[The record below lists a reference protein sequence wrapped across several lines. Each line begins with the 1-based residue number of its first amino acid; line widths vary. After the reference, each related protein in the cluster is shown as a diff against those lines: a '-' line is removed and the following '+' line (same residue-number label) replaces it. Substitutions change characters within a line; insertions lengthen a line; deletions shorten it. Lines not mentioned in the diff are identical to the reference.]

1 MRRPVPIL
9 RSAPNILSGLRLLA
23 APFAAWMILN
33 DHDTAALLVFVGL
46 VFAVSILRLS
56 GHGLAN

>member
-1 MRRPVPIL
+1 MSDKPQKPT
-9 RSAPNILSGLRLLA
+9 ADD
-23 APFAAWMILN
+23 PFAEGREAAQARRNRSLAI
-33 DHDTAALLVFVGL
+33 AGALLLFVGL